1 MKKLFTAAIV
11 ALSMMFGANNAQAQ
25 VKFGLKGGLNV
36 TSMSL
41 DKDKL
46 LDTENQAGFFIGPTV
61 KFTLPIVGLGIDAS
75 ALYDQRE
82 AKIKGDING
91 NKVETSSKLKT
102 QAINIPINVR
112 YGVGLGSVANVFL
125 FAGPQFGFNVGD
137 KNQSLLKDAAEW
149 KLKSSNFSVNVGLGF
164 TVLSHLQVSAN
175 YNIACGK
182 TGDVTVSDAAGATL
196 QELIGKNGGGK
207 ANAWQVGVAYYF

>member
-25 VKFGLKGGLNV
+25 VQFGIKGGLNV

-82 AKIKGDING
+82 AKIKGDGDEKDI
-91 NKVETSSKLKT
+91 TSARLKT

-112 YGVGLGSVANVFL
+112 YGVGLGSVANVFF

-182 TGDVTVSDAAGATL
+182 TGDVTVSDAAGTAL
-196 QELIGKNGGGK
+196 QDMLGKNGGK
-207 ANAWQVGVAYYF
+207 ANAWQVGLAYYF

>member
-25 VKFGLKGGLNV
+25 VQFGIKGGLNV

-82 AKIKGDING
+82 AKAKIKGDG
-91 NKVETSSKLKT
+91 NEKDITSARLKT

-112 YGVGLGSVANVFL
+112 YGVGLGSVANVFF

-137 KNQSLLKDAAEW
+137 KNKSIFQDAAEW

-182 TGDVTVSDAAGATL
+182 TGDVTFSDAANTAL
-196 QELIGKNGGGK
+196 QDVLGKNGK
-207 ANAWQVGVAYYF
+207 ANAWQVGLAYYF

>member
-25 VKFGLKGGLNV
+25 VQFGLKGGLNV

-82 AKIKGDING
+82 AKLKGDING

-102 QAINIPINVR
+102 QAINVPINVR
-112 YGVGLGSVANVFL
+112 YGVGLGSVANVFF

-196 QELIGKNGGGK
+196 QEMLGKNGGK
-207 ANAWQVGVAYYF
+207 ANAWQVGLAYYF

>member
-25 VKFGLKGGLNV
+25 VKFGIKGGLNV

-102 QAINIPINVR
+102 QAINVPINVR

-196 QELIGKNGGGK
+196 QELIGKNGGK

>member
-1 MKKLFTAAIV
+1 MKKFFTTLLV
-11 ALSMMFGANNAQAQ
+11 AVGLMSATTASAQ
-25 VKFGLKGGLNV
+25 VQFGVKAGVNV
-36 TSMSL
+36 TNMSL
-41 DKDKL
+41 DKEV
-46 LDTENQAGFFIGPTV
+46 LDASNRVGFFVGPTV

-82 AKIKGDING
+82 AKIKGDGDEKDI
-91 NKVETSSKLKT
+91 TSARLKT
-102 QAINIPINVR
+102 QAINIPINLR
-112 YGVGLGSVANVFL
+112 YGVGLGSVANVFF

-137 KNQSLLKDAAEW
+137 KNKSIFQDAAEW

-182 TGDVTVSDAAGATL
+182 TGDVTVSDAAGTAL
-196 QELIGKNGGGK
+196 QEMLGNSGK
-207 ANAWQVGVAYYF
+207 ANAWQVGLAYYF